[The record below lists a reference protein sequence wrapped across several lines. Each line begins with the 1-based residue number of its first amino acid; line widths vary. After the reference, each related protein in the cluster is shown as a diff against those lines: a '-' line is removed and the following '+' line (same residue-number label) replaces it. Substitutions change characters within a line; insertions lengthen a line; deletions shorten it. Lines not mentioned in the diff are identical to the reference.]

1 MVADLGQATIRP
13 SFFVGNEPEPHQ
25 LDPAN
30 SNFIA
35 RSGRALHDEPELQR
49 VLDCLGIPL
58 TQRLRLASRAAFHG
72 TSFQCELLASGLVRE
87 EAYFAQMARGVGVGY
102 LKRLDPRRLVF
113 VDDEACI
120 EMLGES
126 DRILAARYLDDAG
139 ELVYLVAPSQPGWRS
154 IARRGVREFR
164 RRLKVVA
171 PSVLRAALLVR
182 SRRALTQ
189 AAQGGLSA
197 NRPECSAR
205 DVVWPWQAYGLGM
218 LTALVPVAFATVP
231 ALALF
236 VLHLL
241 TVSFFIACSALRA
254 VAAIRLRRTAP
265 VSVSLPLSPDVPVYS
280 VLVAL
285 YREAEVVPELLV
297 ALGKLQWPRS
307 KLEIKL
313 VCEEDDAETIAAIN
327 ALQLNPCVE
336 VVLVPP
342 SLPRTKPKAL
352 AYALPLTRG
361 QLVVLY
367 DAEDRPHPMQLAEA
381 LQRFNEAGPELACLQ
396 APLEVSNRR
405 ANMIA
410 NMFGFEYA
418 ALFRG
423 LLPWLAH
430 SRLMLPLGGTSN
442 HFRREALQAVGGWD
456 PYNVTEDADLGVRF
470 ARRGYRCETLQCPTR
485 EEAPED
491 LATWHHQR
499 VRWFKGWMQTWL
511 VLMRQPRA
519 LAGELSPTTFAVT
532 QILIAGMVLSSLLH
546 VVLLVLVAGLAIELA
561 FGVSFGLWQSPLLVL
576 DLISIFLGYASF
588 LLLGWV
594 VLSPN
599 DRKGFWKVVLFTP
612 IYWIMLSR
620 AAWYALVD
628 LVRRPHY
635 WAKTPHRKARAL

>member
-13 SFFVGNEPEPHQ
+13 SFFVGDGPDSRQ
-25 LDPAN
+25 FDLAN

-49 VLDCLGIPL
+49 VLDRLGIPL
-58 TQRLRLASRAAFHG
+58 TQRLWLASCAAFHG
-72 TSFQCELLASGLVRE
+72 TSLQSELLASGEVE
-87 EAYFAQMARGVGVGY
+87 ERAYFAQMAREVGVGF
-102 LKRLDPRRLVF
+102 RENIDPRRLVF

-120 EMLGES
+120 EMLGER
-126 DRILAARYLDDAG
+126 DGVLAARYLDDAG
-139 ELVYLVAPSQPGWRS
+139 QLTYLVAPNQPGWGS
-154 IARRGVREFR
+154 IARRDDREMK

-171 PSVLRAALLVR
+171 PSTLRAALIAR
-182 SRRALTQ
+182 SRRALTRE
-189 AAQGGLSA
+189 AQSGLLAS
-197 NRPECSAR
+197 RPECSAR
-205 DVVWPWQAYGLGM
+205 DVIWPWQAYGLGM
-218 LTALVPVAFATVP
+218 LTSLALISLALVPG
-231 ALALF
+231 LLF
-236 VLHLL
+236 VLIHFL
-241 TVSFFIACSALRA
+241 TVSFFIACSVLRA
-254 VAAIRLRRTAP
+254 VAAIRLPKMASAP
-265 VSVSLPLSPDVPVYS
+265 VSLPLSPDVPVYS

-313 VCEEDDAETIAAIN
+313 VCEEDDTETIAAVN
-327 ALQLNPCVE
+327 TLQLHPCVE
-336 VVLVPP
+336 LVLVPP

-456 PYNVTEDADLGVRF
+456 PYNVTEDADLGVRL
-470 ARRGYRCETLQCPTR
+470 ARRGYRCETLQCATR
-485 EEAPED
+485 EDAPEE
-491 LATWHHQR
+491 LATWHQQR

-511 VLMRQPRA
+511 VHMRQPRA
-519 LAGELSPTTFAVT
+519 LARELSPATFAVT
-532 QILIAGMVLSSLLH
+532 QILVVGMVLSSLLH
-546 VVLLVLVAGLAIELA
+546 ALLLIMVAGLAIELA
-561 FGVSFGLWQSPLLVL
+561 SGFSFGLWQTPLLVL

-594 VLSPN
+594 VLRPI

-612 IYWIMLSR
+612 IYWVMLSG
-620 AAWYALVD
+620 AAWCALVD
-628 LVRRPHY
+628 LIRRPHH
-635 WAKTPHRKARAL
+635 WAKTPHRRARAL